1 MIVATTRAALI
12 RGTTTDALGDEV
24 DGVAPVTG
32 FDNFAAS
39 ILEVNR
45 REFDPASN
53 TWRVVRDLVGRV
65 TANLPL
71 EDGDRLRDNRDGTIY
86 AIDGFRRT
94 PRSISG
100 RSSVTLALRRT
111 GS

>member
-1 MIVATTRAALI
+1 MPHYLFVTGRLAEEPLRQVLQ
-12 RGTTTDALGDEV
+12 RL
-24 DGVAPVTG
+24 APVAG

-65 TANLPL
+65 PANLPL

-100 RSSVTLALRRT
+100 RSSATLALRRT